1 MYLANTFSGLSSAI
15 LQLIKLITVK
25 GDSCIAVFFAVDVSL
40 LAFLG
45 SDLRLTPLV
54 FQVSLGHVMSDE
66 KMEYLID
73 RWMGVALALIRT
85 ACRPNRRSKD

>member
-1 MYLANTFSGLSSAI
+1 M
-15 LQLIKLITVK
+15 K
-25 GDSCIAVFFAVDVSL
+25 GDSCIARVFFAVDVSL

-45 SDLRLTPLV
+45 SDLCLTPLE

-73 RWMGVALALIRT
+73 RWMAWHRH
-85 ACRPNRRSKD
+85 